1 MGEFAAGLIVG
12 VVAGFLAYPL
22 FWSWIA
28 WREYQQASRR
38 ARRIDDVLQ
47 EMTLR
52 SDGPPDRDG
61 SGGRDLL
68 SCGLFPDAG

>member
-1 MGEFAAGLIVG
+1 MGEFVAGLVVG

-38 ARRIDDVLQ
+38 ARRIDDVLK
-47 EMTLR
+47 EMSRR
-52 SDGPPDRDG
+52 SD
-61 SGGRDLL
+61 
-68 SCGLFPDAG
+68 

>member
-1 MGEFAAGLIVG
+1 MGEFTAGLIVG
-12 VVAGFLAYPL
+12 VVAGFFSYPL

-47 EMTLR
+47 EMTRR
-52 SDGPPDRDG
+52 SDEPADREEIRRRR
-61 SGGRDLL
+61 SPLL
-68 SCGLFPDAG
+68 RPVP

>member
-1 MGEFAAGLIVG
+1 MADFAAGLIVG

-28 WREYQQASRR
+28 WREYQHASRR

-47 EMTLR
+47 EMTRR
-52 SDGPPDRDG
+52 SDGLADPEG
-61 SGGRDLL
+61 IGRTRSPFLR
-68 SCGLFPDAG
+68 PVP

>member
-1 MGEFAAGLIVG
+1 MGEFVAGLIVG

-47 EMTLR
+47 EMTRR
-52 SDGPPDRDG
+52 SDGPADPEG
-61 SGGRDLL
+61 IGRTRSPFLR
-68 SCGLFPDAG
+68 PVP